1 MKSST
6 VKIIS
11 TVFLILSLLAGIIM
25 VATVLL
31 AATGASIIFGGIVV
45 FVLLRVIAAI
55 LEHLEAI
62 RENTE
67 AFISASTWQ
76 CVACGCKNALSSER
90 CTKCGA
96 VKR

>member
-11 TVFLILSLLAGIIM
+11 TVLLILSLLAG
-25 VATVLL
+25 TVMLFTVFL

-67 AFISASTWQ
+67 AFISANTWQ
-76 CVACGCKNALSSER
+76 
-90 CTKCGA
+90 
-96 VKR
+96 

>member
-11 TVFLILSLLAGIIM
+11 TVLLILSLLAGTVM
-25 VATVLL
+25 LFTVLL

-67 AFISASTWQ
+67 AFKAASTWQ
-76 CVACGCKNALSSER
+76 CAACGSKNALSSER

-96 VKR
+96 IKR

>member
-11 TVFLILSLLAGIIM
+11 TVLLILSLLAGIIM

-67 AFISASTWQ
+67 AFISANTWQ
-76 CVACGCKNALSSER
+76 CVACGCKNALNSER
-90 CTKCGA
+90 CAKCGA

>member
-11 TVFLILSLLAGIIM
+11 TVLLILSLLAGTVM
-25 VATVLL
+25 LFTVLL

-76 CVACGCKNALSSER
+76 CVACGCKNVLNSER